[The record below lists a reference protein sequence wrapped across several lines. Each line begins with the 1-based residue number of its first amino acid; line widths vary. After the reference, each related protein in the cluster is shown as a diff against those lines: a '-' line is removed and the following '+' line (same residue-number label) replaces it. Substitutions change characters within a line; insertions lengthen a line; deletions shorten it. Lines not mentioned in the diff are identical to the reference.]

1 MDQIT
6 TVAADLAKELIVV
19 CAADASGRTLYFKQF
34 GFRGFAEW
42 AANLPP
48 CTIAMEGEESY
59 LGDLM
64 MRFNRLGVSRSEL
77 PPKLPTTRCALKA
90 LLEANS

>member
-1 MDQIT
+1 MNEIT

-19 CAADASGRTLYFKQF
+19 CAADASGRTRFFKQF

-48 CTIAMEGEESY
+48 CTVAMEACSSAHFWARTLSS
-59 LGDLM
+59 LGHHPKCV
-64 MRFNRLGVSRSEL
+64 FHAIVNRVS
-77 PPKLPTTRCALKA
+77 TGW
-90 LLEANS
+90 